1 MPFQV
6 LLILIIMQVTCHSCV
21 IIIGTIINIVH
32 NEMQNIFVKPNYRH
46 PPRWNDYNIRI
57 LELISL
63 REVNAHTP
71 AEHRQNKSFTR

>member
-6 LLILIIMQVTCHSCV
+6 LLILILLQVIIMQVTCHSCV

-32 NEMQNIFVKPNYRH
+32 NEMQNIFVKPNYRR

-57 LELISL
+57 LELIAS
-63 REVNAHTP
+63 ECAHTSGAP
-71 AEHRQNKSFTR
+71 SE